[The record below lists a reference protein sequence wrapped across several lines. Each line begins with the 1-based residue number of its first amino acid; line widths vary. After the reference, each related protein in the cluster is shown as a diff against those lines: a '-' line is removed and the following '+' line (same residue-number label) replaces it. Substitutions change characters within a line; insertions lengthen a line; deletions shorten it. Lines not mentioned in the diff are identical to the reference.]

1 VITQIDVFGVLASVG
16 SGSHRDLVTRSTGR
30 AVRSSIEMQL
40 AQLTGLTVVVLDFSS
55 VRLIDCSC
63 ADEIVA
69 KLLQSSLA
77 PEAGAATLFLI
88 RGLNDHQ
95 IEEITEVLKR
105 HQLAL
110 VAESHG
116 GLQLL
121 GDVADQARLAFQRIA
136 ARGYAAATDLAADLA
151 WPLEDV
157 HAALSELTGR
167 RLVIRED
174 KLFYPPFHTEQ
185 CRSAS

>member
-1 VITQIDVFGVLASVG
+1 MITQIDVLGVLSRVG
-16 SGSHRDLVTRSTGR
+16 TGAHRDLVTRSTGR
-30 AVRSSIEMQL
+30 AVRSSIEMEL
-40 AQLTGLTVVVLDFSS
+40 AQRTGLTVVVLDFTA

-69 KLLQSSLA
+69 KLLQGSLA
-77 PEAGAATLFLI
+77 TDAGGPTFFLI

-116 GLQLL
+116 ALQVL

-136 ARGYAAATDLAADLA
+136 ERGRAGAAEIAQDLA

-157 HAALSELTGR
+157 QAALTELTGR
-167 RLVIRED
+167 RLVMRDDE
-174 KLFYPPFHTEQ
+174 LYRPPAMPAQ
-185 CRSAS
+185 CPNAV